1 MTRFILLTLILIC
14 SILRGAA
21 AEIDDYISAIV
32 NDSVVTFH
40 DVRDASRNSLGALE
54 QLYIRQPD
62 LLQQKAASV
71 MNEAREAL
79 VAKALIVDEFKN
91 SIGVVPENMLDN
103 QISQQIRREF
113 MDRENFRKSLRQK
126 GMSMEKYR
134 KMVHDDMVVRFMVD
148 RNVRSAIIISPQ
160 KIESYYTNHLE
171 EYKVGNEVKL
181 RMIVLRETSAPTMA
195 AVKKL
200 GQEIVTKLNAG
211 ESFGEMA
218 AIYSEGSQKKQQGD
232 WGWIDP
238 DKMRRGL
245 ADVAFS
251 LKAGER
257 SPLIGLA
264 YGQGEQYAVY
274 RYDKQGQ
281 LTKALKYSEKQGQKD
296 QLIEEK
302 DFTNDS
308 AGAAALPEPQEYYL
322 MLVEDKRIARTKSLA
337 EMKEEIEKNL
347 IIEERQRLHKQWIER
362 LEAKAYVRRF

>member
-1 MTRFILLTLILIC
+1 MRFILLTLIFIC
-14 SILRGAA
+14 SMLRVAA

-62 LLQQKAASV
+62 LLQQKAAAV

-113 MDRENFRKSLRQK
+113 VDRENFRKSLRQK

-148 RNVRSAIIISPQ
+148 RNVRSAIIIAPQ
-160 KIESYYTNHLE
+160 KIEGYYTNHLN

-195 AVKKL
+195 AVRKL
-200 GQEIVTKLNAG
+200 GQEIVTKLDAG

-218 AIYSEGSQKKQQGD
+218 AIYSEGSQRKQQGD

-238 DKMRRGL
+238 EKMRRGL

-251 LKAGER
+251 LKSGER

-274 RYDKQGQ
+274 RYDKQGR
-281 LTKALKYSEKQGQKD
+281 LIKAMKYSEKQGQKD
-296 QLIEEK
+296 QLVEEK
-302 DFTNDS
+302 DFS
-308 AGAAALPEPQEYYL
+308 ADPTGAEALPEPQEYYL
-322 MLVEDKRIARTKSLA
+322 MLIEDKRTARTKSLT
-337 EMKEEIEKNL
+337 EVKEEIEKNL
-347 IIEERQRLHKQWIER
+347 IVEERQRLHKQWIER

>member
-1 MTRFILLTLILIC
+1 MKRFIFLGMIFAAPM
-14 SILRGAA
+14 LRAA
-21 AEIDDYISAIV
+21 TVEVDDYISAIV

-54 QLYIRQPD
+54 QIYIRQPE
-62 LLQQKAASV
+62 LLQQKASAV

-103 QISQQIRREF
+103 QVNQQIRREF

-134 KMVHDDMVVRFMVD
+134 KMVHDDMIVRFMID

-160 KIESYYTNHLE
+160 KIEGYYTNHLDQ
-171 EYKVGNEVKL
+171 YKVGNEVKL

-200 GQEIVTKLNAG
+200 GQEIVTKLDAG
-211 ESFGEMA
+211 EAFGEMA
-218 AIYSEGSQKKQQGD
+218 AIYSEGSQRKQQGD
-232 WGWIDP
+232 WGWIDT

-251 LKAGER
+251 LQPRER
-257 SPLIGLA
+257 SPLIGLS

-274 RYDKQGQ
+274 RYDKQGR
-281 LTKALKYSEKQGQKD
+281 LVKVVKYSEKQGQKD
-296 QLIEEK
+296 QMIEEK
-302 DFTNDS
+302 DVSADDS
-308 AGAAALPEPQEYYL
+308 SANGLPEPQEYYL
-322 MLVEDKRIARTKSLA
+322 MLVEDKRTARTKSLT
-337 EMKEEIEKNL
+337 EVKEEIERNL
-347 IIEERQRLHKQWIER
+347 VVEERQRLHKQWIER